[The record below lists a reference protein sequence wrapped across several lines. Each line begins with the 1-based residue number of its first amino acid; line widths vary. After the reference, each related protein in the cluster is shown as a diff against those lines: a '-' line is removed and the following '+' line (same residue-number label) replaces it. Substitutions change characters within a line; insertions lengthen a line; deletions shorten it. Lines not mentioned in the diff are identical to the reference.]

1 MAMTTR
7 SKSSRVKTY
16 RSRVKTSKCRKLG
29 RATCRRT
36 AGCKQANGS
45 KRRFCRKGKNTRV
58 TV

>member
-7 SKSSRVKTY
+7 SKSARVKTY
-16 RSRVKTSKCRKLG
+16 RSRVKNSKCRKLG

-36 AGCKQANGS
+36 AGCKQANGT

-58 TV
+58 